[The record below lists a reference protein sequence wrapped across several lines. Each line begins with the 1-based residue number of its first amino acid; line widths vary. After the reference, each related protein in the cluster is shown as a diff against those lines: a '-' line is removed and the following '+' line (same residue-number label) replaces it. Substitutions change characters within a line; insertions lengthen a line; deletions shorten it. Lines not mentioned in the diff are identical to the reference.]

1 MTAASTIVGRVPLGS
16 AVDPLLDTLLND
28 RYRVEKLLARGGV
41 GVVYAA
47 EDIEE
52 KGGRNARVV
61 VKVLSP
67 ERVGDSQAEGRFER
81 ESKRLNQLFHP
92 NIVRLI
98 ATGREPGGRAFMV
111 MEYVDG
117 VTLEAY
123 LGRRKRLDIEDFA
136 PIAAQILKA
145 IGYAHSQGMV
155 HRDLKPSNIML
166 CARNGRANVVK
177 ILDFGLARLIEG
189 DQQITTDQVVGTAG
203 FLAPEQFDG
212 RPIDQRVD
220 VYALGILF
228 YTMLAGRQPFEA
240 ATGAALMYKH
250 LHQAPEPLGQVLPVT
265 HGVPDGV
272 ISLVMQALCKEPE
285 DRPESANELTEQLF
299 ESVHA
304 TMFQLPLAPA
314 PKQRPQ
320 PPLPHAARSASQL
333 PTTPVMTV
341 TTDDGLELLDETGVH
356 TSTRREPT
364 AVRSGVY
371 RTLRSGTYR
380 RVRSSSTGVPSTL
393 HTKPARAT
401 TKRISGVS
409 GVAGGLETM
418 VAPKRQ
424 GNAKVLVLAILV
436 PLLVV
441 MSVAYWYQSRGAPSG
456 QQSMVVAD
464 ALDRVDRLIVSGEFE
479 AAHDALAS
487 LADRVD
493 QSDLL
498 RNRHEELALDL
509 ELARLVKQAQQFED
523 SDKLAEARSVYRDIL
538 SRDNN
543 HPIARERLLELNAL
557 ITPPVDEG
565 VELGSLLVACR
576 PNAELL
582 IDGRPAGPTPFLGN
596 LEVGEHTLEVTLDGY
611 APWTRTVAVKADQN
625 PSISVKLKPQEAE
638 DSAPHAGDIEDDL
651 DDDEGVATGEP
662 DQPKPAKRKKSKVF
676 LPSGPSKPS
685 EPTSPEPPQGETKA
699 DVPVKKKSKGIFLP
713 TGEK

>member
-1 MTAASTIVGRVPLGS
+1 GPG
-16 AVDPLLDTLLND
+16 VDPLLNTLLDD

-61 VKVLSP
+61 IKVLSP

-98 ATGREPGGRAFMV
+98 ATGREPRGRAFMV

-117 VTLEAY
+117 ETLEAY
-123 LGRRKRLDIEDFA
+123 LATRKRLDIEDFA

-155 HRDLKPSNIML
+155 HRDLKPANIML
-166 CARNGRANVVK
+166 CTRNGRANVVK

-228 YTMLAGRQPFEA
+228 YTMLAGRQPFVA
-240 ATGAALMYKH
+240 DTGAALMYKH
-250 LHQAPEPLGQVLPVT
+250 LHEAPEPLGQALPPT

-272 ISLVMQALCKEPE
+272 ISLVMQALSKEPQA
-285 DRPESANELTEQLF
+285 RPESANELTERLF
-299 ESVHA
+299 ECVHA
-304 TMFQLPLAPA
+304 TMFQLPVAPA
-314 PKQRPQ
+314 AASLAKQLANIPIPQ
-320 PPLPHAARSASQL
+320 PQAARSAAQI

-341 TTDDGLELLDETGVH
+341 TADDGLELLDETGAH
-356 TSTRREPT
+356 MSAKREST

-371 RTLRSGTYR
+371 RTLRSGTHR
-380 RVRSSSTGVPSTL
+380 RVRSSGVRSQSAASLSQPS
-393 HTKPARAT
+393 RAT
-401 TKRISGVS
+401 TRRISRVGT
-409 GVAGGLETM
+409 GFEAM

-424 GNAKVLVLAILV
+424 SDPRTWILAVLV
-436 PLLVV
+436 PLLLV
-441 MSVAYWYQSRGAPSG
+441 MSVVYWYQSREAPAG

-487 LADRVD
+487 LTDRVE
-493 QSDLL
+493 QSNLL
-498 RNRHEELALDL
+498 RNRHEQLAEEL
-509 ELARLVKQAQQFED
+509 ELARLVKRARQFED
-523 SDKLAEARSVYRDIL
+523 ADKLEEARSVYRDVL

-543 HPIARERLLELNAL
+543 HPVARERLLELNAL
-557 ITPPVDEG
+557 IAPVEEG
-565 VELGSLLVACR
+565 AEQGSLLISSR
-576 PNAELL
+576 PKAELQ
-582 IDGRPAGPTPFLGN
+582 IDGQRAGPTPFLGN
-596 LEVGEHTLEVTLDGY
+596 LEVGEHTLSISLDGY
-611 APWTRTVAVKADQN
+611 APWARTVEVETGEN
-625 PSISVKLKPQEAE
+625 PSISVRLEAKREVARESTVRGSRGAADTPKPE
-638 DSAPHAGDIEDDL
+638 
-651 DDDEGVATGEP
+651 
-662 DQPKPAKRKKSKVF
+662 QPKSSKRKKAKVF
-676 LPSGPSKPS
+676 LPSGPR
-685 EPTSPEPPQGETKA
+685 PPAPAEGETKA
-699 DVPVKKKSKGIFLP
+699 DVPVKKSKGIFLP